1 VGNEL
6 ELLAARAQEFSAV
19 ITERPEAGR
28 AARIAERLE
37 AGRFLVSV
45 VGEFKRGKSTL
56 INALVGE
63 EVLPTGVLPLTAV
76 ATELVFGEPGA
87 IVEHLDGTRTSIQLA
102 EIADF
107 VTEDRNPQNERN
119 VERVEVRGLWP
130 LVEPGVVLVDTPGV
144 GSIHEHNTEVARAA
158 LLDSDGAVLVL
169 SADAPLSE
177 QERDLVRTLASRRA
191 PTFFVLNKADHV
203 SESEL
208 DEVRRFVEQLL
219 FDELG
224 RKVRVFA
231 LSARAALRGNA
242 GDNAGEFGAFVAE
255 FERFVAEDL
264 VAARLTTAR
273 AELARLGASVRDA
286 LAVERAALD
295 LDAATL
301 ARQVERFGSE
311 ADRQRQA
318 FEDDRTLLDRDVQR
332 LAEELW
338 DRLAD
343 VARTE
348 PGKHEQQ
355 LAEVAAHATR
365 RQLVDALRDATEAAV
380 RSSFESFRQAE
391 ADRTERIWHELAI
404 AFQART
410 QERLDAVRLAAADLF
425 AIPLPRLK
433 ISAVKEEP
441 ERFFYLFLHVGSFNE
456 PFGRLLGRVVP
467 DRIARRRALAR
478 ARVELVRE
486 FDKHAGR
493 ARFDLTQR
501 LDAVRRDFETAMG
514 AELDDVI
521 DGILAAA
528 GRAEERRDA
537 TASERDRR
545 VAEGKRQAEV
555 AAALA
560 ALNGFNE

>member
-6 ELLAARAQEFSAV
+6 ELLAARAQEFLAV

-87 IVEHLDGTRTSIQLA
+87 IVEHLDGTRRSIELV
-102 EIADF
+102 EVADF
-107 VTEDRNPQNERN
+107 VTEDRNPENERH
-119 VERVEVRGLWP
+119 VERVEVRGRWSL
-130 LVEPGVVLVDTPGV
+130 LEPGVVLVDTPGV
-144 GSIHEHNTEVARAA
+144 GSIHKHNTEVARAA
-158 LLDSDGAVLVL
+158 LLDSDGTVLVL

-177 QERDLVRTLASRRA
+177 QERDLVRTLAARRA

-203 SESEL
+203 SGSEL

-242 GDNAGEFGAFVAE
+242 GEDSGEFDAFVAE

-273 AELARLGASVRDA
+273 AELARLGA
-286 LAVERAALD
+286 LAVENAALD

-311 ADRQRQA
+311 ADRQRRA

-332 LAEELW
+332 LAEELG

-348 PGKHEQQ
+348 PGKHEQL
-355 LAEVAAHATR
+355 LAEVAAHAPR
-365 RQLVDALRDATEAAV
+365 GQLVDALRDATEAAV

-391 ADRTERIWHELAI
+391 ADRTERIWHELAL

-501 LDAVRRDFETAMG
+501 LDSVRRDFETAMA

-521 DGILAAA
+521 DGIFAAA
-528 GRAEERRDA
+528 GRAEERLDA
-537 TASERDRR
+537 AASERDHRA
-545 VAEGKRQAEV
+545 AEGKRQAEV
-555 AAALA
+555 AVALA